1 MTRREYTI
9 RYACAVTGC
18 SENYR
23 TVADT
28 RALERDI
35 RDRYAKHPWRC
46 TRHTY
51 PDEVLS
57 TSNSTRTT
65 VLTAERSKRYPDL
78 SDLFWSEGSGFQHGP
93 GFKAYAK
100 DFPPGTKLIV
110 TARIELPEDGDTD
123 E

>member
-1 MTRREYTI
+1 MARREYSI
-9 RYACAVTGC
+9 RYNCAETGC
-18 SENYR
+18 SERYR

-35 RDRYAKHPWRC
+35 RVRYAKHPWRC

-57 TSNSTRTT
+57 ASNTTRTT
-65 VLTAERSKRYPDL
+65 VLTAQRLERYPDL
-78 SDLFWSEGSGFQHGP
+78 PDLFWGESSGFSFGP

-110 TARIELPEDGDTD
+110 TARIELPEDGDH
-123 E
+123 